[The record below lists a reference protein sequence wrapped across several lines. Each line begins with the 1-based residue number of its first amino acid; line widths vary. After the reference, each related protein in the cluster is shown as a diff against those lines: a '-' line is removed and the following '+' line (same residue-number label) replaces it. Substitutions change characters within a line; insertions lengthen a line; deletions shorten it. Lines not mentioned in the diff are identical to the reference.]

1 MLYEQDLFAW
11 TQQQVNLLTHQRWHE
26 LDVENL
32 IDELEGMA
40 RRDRR
45 EMINRLIILIA
56 HLLKWEFQPDH
67 QSGSWRG
74 SIQEQRLQLNGL
86 LEDSPSLHQQ
96 FIESLEK
103 AYPQAVKLASKETEL
118 PTTKF
123 PNECP
128 YELAQLLDEDFLPNT
143 A

>member
-128 YELAQLLDEDFLPNT
+128 YELAQLSDEDFLPST

>member
-40 RRDRR
+40 TRDQR
-45 EMINRLIILIA
+45 EMINWLIILIA
-56 HLLKWEFQPDH
+56 HLLKWEFQLDY

-128 YELAQLLDEDFLPNT
+128 YELAQLLDEDFLPST

>member
-103 AYPQAVKLASKETEL
+103 AYPQAIKLASKKTEL

-128 YELAQLLDEDFLPNT
+128 YELAQLLDEDFQPNT

>member
-103 AYPQAVKLASKETEL
+103 AYPQAIKLASKKTEL

-128 YELAQLLDEDFLPNT
+128 YELAQLLDEDFLPST

>member
-40 RRDRR
+40 TRDQR
-45 EMINRLIILIA
+45 EMTNRLIILIA

-74 SIQEQRLQLNGL
+74 SIQEERLQLNGL

-103 AYPQAVKLASKETEL
+103 AYPQAIKLASKETEL

-128 YELAQLLDEDFLPNT
+128 YELAQLLDEDFLPST

>member
-56 HLLKWEFQPDH
+56 HLLKWKFQPDH

-74 SIQEQRLQLNGL
+74 SIQEQRLQPNGL

-103 AYPQAVKLASKETEL
+103 AYPQAIKLASKKTEL

-128 YELAQLLDEDFLPNT
+128 YELAQLLDEDFLPST

>member
-40 RRDRR
+40 TRDQR
-45 EMINRLIILIA
+45 EMTNRLIILIA

-96 FIESLEK
+96 FIESPEK

-128 YELAQLLDEDFLPNT
+128 YELAQLLDEDFLPST

>member
-128 YELAQLLDEDFLPNT
+128 YELAQLLDEDFLPST
-143 A
+143 V

>member
-45 EMINRLIILIA
+45 EMINWLIILIA

-128 YELAQLLDEDFLPNT
+128 YELAQLLDEDFLPST

>member
-40 RRDRR
+40 TRDQR
-45 EMINRLIILIA
+45 EMTNRLIILIA

-74 SIQEQRLQLNGL
+74 SIQEQRLQPNGL

-128 YELAQLLDEDFLPNT
+128 YELAQLLDEDFLPST

>member
-45 EMINRLIILIA
+45 EMTNRLIILIA

-128 YELAQLLDEDFLPNT
+128 YELAQLLDEDFLPST

>member
-40 RRDRR
+40 TRDRR
-45 EMINRLIILIA
+45 EMINRLTILIA

-103 AYPQAVKLASKETEL
+103 AYPQAIKLASKETEL

-128 YELAQLLDEDFLPNT
+128 YELAQLLDEDFLPST

>member
-40 RRDRR
+40 TRDQR
-45 EMINRLIILIA
+45 EMTNRLIILIA

-74 SIQEQRLQLNGL
+74 SIQEERLQLNGL

-128 YELAQLLDEDFLPNT
+128 YELAQLLDEDFLPST

>member
-40 RRDRR
+40 TRDQR
-45 EMINRLIILIA
+45 EMTNRLIILIA

-103 AYPQAVKLASKETEL
+103 AYPQAVKLAPKETEL
-118 PTTKF
+118 STTKF

-128 YELAQLLDEDFLPNT
+128 YELAQLLDEDFLPST

>member
-56 HLLKWEFQPDH
+56 HLLEWEFQPDH
-67 QSGSWRG
+67 QSGSWRD
-74 SIQEQRLQLNGL
+74 SIQEQRLQPNGL

-128 YELAQLLDEDFLPNT
+128 YELAQLLDEDFLPST

>member
-56 HLLKWEFQPDH
+56 HLLKWKFQPDH

-74 SIQEQRLQLNGL
+74 SIQEQRLQPNGL
-86 LEDSPSLHQQ
+86 LEDSPSFHQQ

-128 YELAQLLDEDFLPNT
+128 YELAQLLDEDFLPST

>member
-74 SIQEQRLQLNGL
+74 SIQEQRLQPNGL

-103 AYPQAVKLASKETEL
+103 AYPQAIKLASKETEL

-128 YELAQLLDEDFLPNT
+128 YELAQVLDEDFLPST

>member
-56 HLLKWEFQPDH
+56 HLLKWEFQPDQ

-128 YELAQLLDEDFLPNT
+128 YELVQLLDEDFLPST

>member
-67 QSGSWRG
+67 QSGSRRG

-128 YELAQLLDEDFLPNT
+128 YELAQLLDEDFLPST

>member
-40 RRDRR
+40 TRDQR
-45 EMINRLIILIA
+45 EMTNRLIILIA

-128 YELAQLLDEDFLPNT
+128 YELAQLLDEDFLPST

>member
-67 QSGSWRG
+67 QSGNWRG
-74 SIQEQRLQLNGL
+74 SIQEQRLQPNGL

-128 YELAQLLDEDFLPNT
+128 YELAQLLDEDFLPST

>member
-45 EMINRLIILIA
+45 EMTNRLIILIA

-128 YELAQLLDEDFLPNT
+128 YELAQLLEDDFLPST

>member
-45 EMINRLIILIA
+45 EMTNRLIILIA

-74 SIQEQRLQLNGL
+74 SIQEERLQLNGL

-128 YELAQLLDEDFLPNT
+128 YELAQLLDEDFLPST

>member
-11 TQQQVNLLTHQRWHE
+11 TQQQINLLTHQRWHE

-32 IDELEGMA
+32 IDELKCMA
-40 RRDRR
+40 TRDQR
-45 EMINRLIILIA
+45 EMTNRLIILIA

-128 YELAQLLDEDFLPNT
+128 YELAQLLDEDFLPST

>member
-56 HLLKWEFQPDH
+56 HLLKWKFQPDH

-74 SIQEQRLQLNGL
+74 SIQEQRLQPNGL

-128 YELAQLLDEDFLPNT
+128 YELAQLLDEDFLPST

>member
-56 HLLKWEFQPDH
+56 HLLKWEFQLDY

-128 YELAQLLDEDFLPNT
+128 YELAQLLDEDFLPST

>member
-56 HLLKWEFQPDH
+56 HLLKWEFQPDY

-128 YELAQLLDEDFLPNT
+128 YELAQLLDEDFLPST

>member
-11 TQQQVNLLTHQRWHE
+11 TQQQVYLLTHQRWHE

-56 HLLKWEFQPDH
+56 HLLKWKFQPDH

-86 LEDSPSLHQQ
+86 LEDTPSLHQQ

-103 AYPQAVKLASKETEL
+103 AYPQAVKLASK
-118 PTTKF
+118 
-123 PNECP
+123 
-128 YELAQLLDEDFLPNT
+128 
-143 A
+143 

>member
-103 AYPQAVKLASKETEL
+103 AHPQAVKLASKETEL

-128 YELAQLLDEDFLPNT
+128 YELAQLLDEDFLPST

>member
-56 HLLKWEFQPDH
+56 HLLKWEFEPDH

-128 YELAQLLDEDFLPNT
+128 YELAQLLDEDFLPST

>member
-123 PNECP
+123 PNECL
-128 YELAQLLDEDFLPNT
+128 YELTQLLDEDFPPST

>member
-32 IDELEGMA
+32 IDELEVMA

-56 HLLKWEFQPDH
+56 HLLKWKFQPDH

-74 SIQEQRLQLNGL
+74 SIQEERLQLNGL

-128 YELAQLLDEDFLPNT
+128 YELAQLLDEDFLPST

>member
-103 AYPQAVKLASKETEL
+103 AYPQAVKLASKEIEL

-128 YELAQLLDEDFLPNT
+128 YELAQLLDEDFLPST

>member
-128 YELAQLLDEDFLPNT
+128 YELAQLLDEDFLPST

>member
-103 AYPQAVKLASKETEL
+103 AYPQAIKLAYKETEL

-123 PNECP
+123 PNECS
-128 YELAQLLDEDFLPNT
+128 YELAQLLDEDFLPST

>member
-56 HLLKWEFQPDH
+56 HLLKWEFQTDH

-128 YELAQLLDEDFLPNT
+128 YELAQLLDEDFLPST

>member
-56 HLLKWEFQPDH
+56 HLLKWEFQPDQ

-103 AYPQAVKLASKETEL
+103 AYPQAIKLASKETEL

-128 YELAQLLDEDFLPNT
+128 YELAQLLDEDFLPST

>member
-40 RRDRR
+40 TRDRR
-45 EMINRLIILIA
+45 EMINWLIILIA

-128 YELAQLLDEDFLPNT
+128 YELAQLLDEDFLPST

>member
-56 HLLKWEFQPDH
+56 HLLKWKFQPDH

-103 AYPQAVKLASKETEL
+103 AYPQAIKLASKETEL

-128 YELAQLLDEDFLPNT
+128 YELAQLLDEDFLPST